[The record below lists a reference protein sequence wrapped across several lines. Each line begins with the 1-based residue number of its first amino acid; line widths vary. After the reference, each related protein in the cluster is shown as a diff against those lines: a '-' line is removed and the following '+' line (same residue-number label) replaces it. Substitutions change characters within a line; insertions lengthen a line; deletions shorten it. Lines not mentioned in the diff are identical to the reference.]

1 MTPREVKQLL
11 KLLDKFRDNATPESN
26 LNPRERG
33 AVNTVR
39 QWIVWFG
46 RDEIGME
53 DVK

>member
-1 MTPREVKQLL
+1 MQLL
-11 KLLDKFRDNATPESN
+11 KLLDEFRDNSSLESK

-33 AVNTVR
+33 AVNAIR
-39 QWIVWFG
+39 QWIIWYG